1 MQDKIC
7 DSFLVHDFFITDLG
21 LSGVELLTFSLVYS
35 FCRGGLGSYYG
46 SVGYL
51 RKRLGICERS
61 VQRSLCAL
69 VEKGLLA
76 KNTSP
81 LRSIPHYSITD
92 AVIEARER
100 RLNSKLQEE
109 SGLWE
114 QTIKGKNDGDGVQDI
129 RPLGD
134 NAAGG
139 RWQGDTQDNIS
150 DKIEDNIN
158 SNNTNYP
165 SFCKAHTCVKL
176 DRENEDVAFGSF
188 GRPEGEEEGWEHSA
202 LLTDGQQENDCT
214 SGGGGQIG
222 LSHRRGNDGTAGGGG
237 QAEHSRDRLAK
248 EAGGFGDGLA
258 GKPSYLTDEE
268 A

>member
-114 QTIKGKNDGDGVQDI
+114 
-129 RPLGD
+129 P
-134 NAAGG
+134 
-139 RWQGDTQDNIS
+139 
-150 DKIEDNIN
+150 
-158 SNNTNYP
+158 P
-165 SFCKAHTCVKL
+165 
-176 DRENEDVAFGSF
+176 
-188 GRPEGEEEGWEHSA
+188 
-202 LLTDGQQENDCT
+202 
-214 SGGGGQIG
+214 
-222 LSHRRGNDGTAGGGG
+222 GND
-237 QAEHSRDRLAK
+237 
-248 EAGGFGDGLA
+248 DGPVLMLRCGA
-258 GKPSYLTDEE
+258 RCRKR
-268 A
+268 